1 MKYFTGKILNNYI
14 FTLKRYMS
22 AEIKS
27 ISTKCISMYLFCPS
41 IESFFVVFVAV
52 TLSDFSPSLS
62 CTLSVFFSS
71 LSGKLGDNI
80 YVKLIIL
87 SVLLMLTIDI

>member
-1 MKYFTGKILNNYI
+1 MKYFTEKLLNNYI

-22 AEIKS
+22 AEIES

-52 TLSDFSPSLS
+52 TLSVFSPALLS
-62 CTLSVFFSS
+62 MLSVFFSS
-71 LSGKLGDNI
+71 LSGKLRDNI
-80 YVKLIIL
+80 
-87 SVLLMLTIDI
+87 